1 MAQLET
7 YEILLVRAGK
17 LEDMGSARRVLPHQ
31 LPVERGMGSVARYLL
46 TWVTFSKVAS
56 PAKMIRSYWISWC
69 TSYRHEAAAV
79 MTESRKLTSSTA
91 PDCLLFQPE
100 QLAFP

>member
-56 PAKMIRSYWISWC
+56 PGKMIRSYWISWC
-69 TSYRHEAAAV
+69 TSYRHESGSCHDR
-79 MTESRKLTSSTA
+79 ESETYILNSARLPA
-91 PDCLLFQPE
+91 LP
-100 QLAFP
+100 A